1 MREEIVEVQLLVGFA
16 VEGLLDVFSIRD
28 MPADG
33 GVPAERE
40 EVLVCAALLE
50 VDVAAAVDD
59 VEVDDRV
66 QRLVRMV
73 MHAVAGGLGDDV
85 AVLVDDRQHL
95 RGLGAPAAPEE
106 RRRGSGI
113 DQLKQGVSSL

>member
-1 MREEIVEVQLLVGFA
+1 MEVQLLVGFA
-16 VEGLLDVFSIRD
+16 VEGLLDVFAIRD

-59 VEVDDRV
+59 VEVDDRM

-73 MHAVAGGLGDDV
+73 MHAAKDL
-85 AVLVDDRQHL
+85 AYTNTMKTNNL
-95 RGLGAPAAPEE
+95 
-106 RRRGSGI
+106 I
-113 DQLKQGVSSL
+113 ITI